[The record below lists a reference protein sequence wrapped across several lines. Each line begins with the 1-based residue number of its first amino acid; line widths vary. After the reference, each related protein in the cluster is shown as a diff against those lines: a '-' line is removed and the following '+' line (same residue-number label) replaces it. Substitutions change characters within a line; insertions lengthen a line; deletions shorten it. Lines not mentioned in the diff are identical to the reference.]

1 MGRRDLRKVTQ
12 RKPKTKGKGDELIDW
27 TIEDLKKRWKLRTE
41 QANIIKEQLLH
52 GMDREPENITTPKR
66 RGITPI
72 PSIEERRKTEEEEF
86 ARTHQSWQESNA
98 RQAYPADLPTSDAEF
113 QAAQFNRNMQE
124 NLATMAMQGQI
135 SMSQAVKLSKM
146 NGGAFET
153 FTNMNLKANVG
164 DNPSEFAK
172 AIEAQA
178 PQPPTAPE
186 PTPDWDDNEG
196 DRDVGVKSKDD
207 IWLEDTANSPA
218 AQAGLSDKLRLQAR
232 ENHQRFQRERQASK
246 EARKKTRNV
255 KSDVDNKQ
263 LEKDPQGF

>member
-1 MGRRDLRKVTQ
+1 MGRRDYRDVTQ

-52 GMDREPENITTPKR
+52 GMDREPENITTPERK
-66 RGITPI
+66 GITPI
-72 PSIEERRKTEEEEF
+72 PSQEERRKTEEEEF

-98 RQAYPADLPTSDAEF
+98 RQMMPPMTDAEF
-113 QAAQFNRNMQE
+113 QANQATRNMQE
-124 NLATMAMQGQI
+124 NLSTLAMQGQI
-135 SMSQAVKLSKM
+135 SMSQAIKLSKM

-153 FTNMNLKANVG
+153 YNYMDIKAKVN

-172 AIEAQA
+172 EIKAGA
-178 PQPPTAPE
+178 PQEPTAPE
-186 PTPDWDDNEG
+186 PTPNWDDNEG

-218 AQAGLSDKLRLQAR
+218 AQAGMSNELRLEARNRHRDFQAAR
-232 ENHQRFQRERQASK
+232 KASK
-246 EARKKTRNV
+246 EAKKKTRNV
-255 KSDVDNKQ
+255 KPDVENKQ

>member
-1 MGRRDLRKVTQ
+1 
-12 RKPKTKGKGDELIDW
+12 
-27 TIEDLKKRWKLRTE
+27 
-41 QANIIKEQLLH
+41 
-52 GMDREPENITTPKR
+52 
-66 RGITPI
+66 
-72 PSIEERRKTEEEEF
+72 
-86 ARTHQSWQESNA
+86 
-98 RQAYPADLPTSDAEF
+98 
-113 QAAQFNRNMQE
+113 
-124 NLATMAMQGQI
+124 
-135 SMSQAVKLSKM
+135 
-146 NGGAFET
+146 
-153 FTNMNLKANVG
+153 